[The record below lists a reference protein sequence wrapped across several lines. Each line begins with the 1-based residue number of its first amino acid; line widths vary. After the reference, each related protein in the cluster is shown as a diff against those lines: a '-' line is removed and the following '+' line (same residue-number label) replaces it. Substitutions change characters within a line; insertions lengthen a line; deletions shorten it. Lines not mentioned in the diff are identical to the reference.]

1 MSAEEPADE
10 IECGIGVREIL
21 AGDGRVR
28 RRLTVHCDPQREAVY
43 VATCSVCH
51 RCVGVRPPA
60 PGEVGVVLCR
70 RVSGDEPVD
79 HAPGDP
85 ATPVRAVMERNV
97 VCVAADVAVDTA
109 AALLVELGASGVPVV
124 DDDGHPI
131 GMVSL
136 ADCLRARREGG
147 AGDGAG
153 RTVADVMTPM
163 VFSVVES
170 TELGRAAELLASG
183 GFHQLPVVMG
193 DGTVGGV
200 ISTQDLARWIARMDR
215 AAT

>member
-1 MSAEEPADE
+1 MSRSDSAGT
-10 IECGIGVREIL
+10 IECGIGVREVL
-21 AGDGRVR
+21 AGDGHVR

-70 RVSGDEPVD
+70 RVEADEPVD

-97 VCVAADVAVDTA
+97 VCLAADVAVATA
-109 AALLVELGASGVPVV
+109 AELLVELGASGVPVV

-136 ADCLRARREGG
+136 TDCLRARHNGG
-147 AGDGAG
+147 AAAGASP
-153 RTVADVMTPM
+153 TVAEVMTPI

-170 TELGRAAELLASG
+170 TELRRAAALLASG

-200 ISTQDLARWIARMDR
+200 ISTHDLARWLARMDR
-215 AAT
+215 TGT